1 MCKEYRRKKENLYTH
16 SFYIAEFWNTVSN
29 LPFIII
35 GILRLCELDDSYFEL
50 EYMYAL
56 MILAGFA
63 SGIHHGLN
71 DQNCLSQKYTIIVD
85 WIPILLSILV
95 FNHYGLMEFVSL
107 ASWVK
112 IILAFSVLITGHV
125 YTLIPVPWGHVM
137 WHLLA
142 CLAIDSTYQDV
153 RINIEF

>member
-1 MCKEYRRKKENLYTH
+1 MCKEYRRKKEDLYTH

-50 EYMYAL
+50 EYMYGL

-63 SGIHHGLN
+63 SGIHHGLTK
-71 DQNCLSQKYTIIVD
+71 KYTIIVD
-85 WIPILLSILV
+85 WIPILLSIVV
-95 FNHYGLMEFVSL
+95 FNHYGLVEFVSL

-112 IILAFSVLITGHV
+112 IILAFSVLITDHV

-153 RINIEF
+153 RINMEF